1 MTKNLHRILG
11 PLRLLYGAATVFVC
25 AGTSGAMAQG
35 FSAVASPPRFEL
47 TAAPGSRSRQVVELT
62 NPGALPAK
70 YRVRTADWSLA
81 PDASVTFYDELRPG
95 SCRPWVALER
105 PELTLPGGA
114 RARFRFEVTPPADAP
129 AGECRFALLIEG
141 DEPAV
146 AKSDLLQIPVRGR
159 LGVIV
164 YVAVGDAAPKLS
176 IVKSTVEMVD
186 GKRVPTLWVSNSGN
200 AHGRLAGFLTGTDAQ
215 GRELEFGPS
224 TFPVLPGE
232 TRALALAAQ
241 LGPNEPTEPVL
252 PVMVRG
258 NLEWA
263 GGRLPFEHR
272 FE

>member
-1 MTKNLHRILG
+1 MTKHLHRILG
-11 PLRLLYGAATVFVC
+11 PLPLWLAAVILASVS
-25 AGTSGAMAQG
+25 APVVNAQG
-35 FSAVASPPRFEL
+35 FNAAASPPRFEL
-47 TAAPGSRSRQVVELT
+47 TAAPGSRSRQVLELT
-62 NPGALPAK
+62 NAGALPAK
-70 YRVRTADWSLA
+70 YRIKTADWSLG

-114 RARFRFEVTPPADAP
+114 RARFRFEIAPPADAP

-146 AKSDLLQIPVRGR
+146 AKSDQLQIPVRGR

-164 YVAVGDAAPKLS
+164 YLAVGDAAPKLS
-176 IVKSTVEMVD
+176 IVKATVEMRD
-186 GKRVPTLWVSNSGN
+186 GKRVPTLWVNNAGN
-200 AHGRLAGFLTGTDAQ
+200 AHGRLAGFLAGTDAQ

-241 LGPNEPTEPVL
+241 LGPNEPTEPAL
-252 PVMVRG
+252 PVTVRG
-258 NLEWA
+258 TLEWA

>member
-1 MTKNLHRILG
+1 MTKLQHSAVAVVPIWLAAVVA
-11 PLRLLYGAATVFVC
+11 LCTGASA
-25 AGTSGAMAQG
+25 AQAQG
-35 FSAVASPPRFEL
+35 FNAAASPPRFEI
-47 TAAPGSRSRQVVELT
+47 TVAPGARSRQVLELT
-62 NPGALPAK
+62 NAGALPAK
-70 YRVRTADWSLA
+70 YRIKTADWSLGS
-81 PDASVTFYDELRPG
+81 DASVTFYDELRPD

-105 PELTLPGGA
+105 PELTLPGGS
-114 RARFRFEVTPPADAP
+114 RARFRFEIAPPADAP
-129 AGECRFALLIEG
+129 VGECRFALLVEG

-176 IVKSTVEMVD
+176 IVKATVETRD
-186 GKRVPTLWVSNSGN
+186 SRRVPTLWVNNSGN

-241 LGPNEPTEPVL
+241 LGPNEPAEPAL
-252 PVMVRG
+252 PVTVRG
-258 NLEWA
+258 TLEWS